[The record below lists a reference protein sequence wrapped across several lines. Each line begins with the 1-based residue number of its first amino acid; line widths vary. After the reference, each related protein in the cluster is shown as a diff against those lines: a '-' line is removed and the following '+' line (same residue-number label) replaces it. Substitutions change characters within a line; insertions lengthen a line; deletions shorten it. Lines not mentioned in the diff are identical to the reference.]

1 MPNSDPVARHAA
13 LDPTRPALAIDDV
26 TLGYAAL
33 EELASR
39 AASAFR
45 ARGVRAGDR
54 VAIVLPNGLD
64 FVVSYLGARRAGAIA
79 TSVSVLWPDETIAAA
94 LDDADPALV
103 VTTSRVREE
112 VAHGRAAL
120 HADAGSRGAGSLR
133 GALDRARV
141 VSSEVSADTSTPAAI
156 LYTSGTTGAPKGVTL
171 SVANVATN
179 AARKADHCG
188 IGTGDRVSLF
198 TPLAHVFGQN
208 AIMNATFA
216 AGGCVALYERFDES
230 RIAAEIAACRLTML
244 FGPPA
249 VFPRLRAA
257 GVNRSTRGGLR
268 YSFSAAAPLA
278 GEEASA
284 WRDATGLPVHE
295 GYGLTESSPFAA
307 YNHREHIVPGS
318 VGAAIDDVTIAALD
332 PESDTPLAPGL
343 PGEIG
348 IRGPNVM
355 LGYWRR
361 PALTEAV
368 LRGGWLRTGD
378 VGYLDERG
386 YVFLLGRLDDV
397 INVSGFK
404 VYPEEVERVL
414 RAQPGV
420 AEVSAYGVPDGA
432 RGARVEVALVRIPG
446 DAGSD
451 AEFAAATLASV
462 ARRLAPYQVPA
473 RIHVRAALPRGA
485 SGKVLRRAL
494 REGALSRTSTLI
506 GHS

>member
-1 MPNSDPVARHAA
+1 MPNLDPVARHAA

-33 EELASR
+33 DELASR

-64 FVVSYLGARRAGAIA
+64 FVVAYLGARRAGAIA
-79 TSVSVLWPDETIAAA
+79 TSVSALWPDEAIAAA

-103 VTTSRVREE
+103 VTTQRVREE

-120 HADAGSRGAGSLR
+120 HADDGSRGAGSLR
-133 GALDRARV
+133 HALDRARP
-141 VSSEVSADTSTPAAI
+141 VSSHRTADASAPAAI

-171 SVANVATN
+171 SAANVATN
-179 AARKADHCG
+179 AARKAEHCG
-188 IGTGDRVSLF
+188 IGASDRVSLF

-216 AGGCVALYERFDES
+216 AGGCVALYERFDAS
-230 RIAAEIAACRLTML
+230 RIAAEIAEGCVTML

-257 GVNRSTRGGLR
+257 GVNRSTRGALR
-268 YSFSAAAPLA
+268 YAFSAAAPLA

-307 YNHREHIVPGS
+307 YNHRERIVPGS
-318 VGAAIDDVTIAALD
+318 VGTAIDDVTIAALD
-332 PESDTPLAPGL
+332 PESDAALAAGL
-343 PGEIG
+343 PGEIA

-361 PALTEAV
+361 PVLTAAA

-386 YVFLLGRLDDV
+386 YLFLLGRLDDV

-404 VYPEEVERVL
+404 VYPEEIERVL

-420 AEVSAYGVPDGA
+420 AEVSAYGVPDAA
-432 RGARVEVALVRIPG
+432 RGARVEVALVRGPG
-446 DAGSD
+446 GVTTD
-451 AEFAAATLASV
+451 AEFAATTLASI
-462 ARRLAPYQVPA
+462 APRLAPYQIPA
-473 RIHVRAALPRGA
+473 RIHVRDALPRGA

-494 REGALSRTSTLI
+494 RESAHSRTHTLI